1 MIREL
6 FTPLPCP
13 ADPQTTLGLEGCA
26 EKAIL
31 RTDRAID
38 SQVKVV
44 FGLLGSEAA
53 RRSFVNGERSWL
65 AYRGASCTAQ
75 VSNSAGGS
83 IEPVVYGDCIAA
95 RNETH
100 LTDLTGMRK
109 ALGRH

>member
-44 FGLLGSEAA
+44 FGLLGSKSA
-53 RRSFVNGERSWL
+53 RLSFVTGEESWVR
-65 AYRGASCTAQ
+65 YRDASCTAE
-75 VSNSAGGS
+75 VSNYAGGS